1 MRSIII
7 SWLSLPIVFNFF
19 IIFIFIFYVYFI
31 LIIMHII
38 FNFMHII
45 FIFIFNLCTLFLIIM
60 QVFINSSLYLV
71 ICCVYNAFINS
82 IINLAFREILSSMKL
97 ISLFTI
103 SPFITVRQF
112 YLFTS
117 ISSRQSR
124 VSRQSMYIIRRAQ
137 LSGKFKAS

>member
-19 IIFIFIFYVYFI
+19 IIFIYIFYVYFI

-38 FNFMHII
+38 F
-45 FIFIFNLCTLFLIIM
+45 IFIFNLYTLFLIIM

-71 ICCVYNAFINS
+71 ICCVHNAFINS
-82 IINLAFREILSSMKL
+82 IINPAFREILSSMKL